1 MTSTMSMGVV
11 TIAPNEYVVH
21 TRLGKIKNQGL
32 GKTFLL
38 WPLVD
43 SFIKFSITPRK
54 INFYAD
60 NITQEK
66 QGVGIDGFL
75 IWSIED
81 GEKAY
86 KKIGSSDSESLDSLS
101 LQLIDIS
108 VSIAR
113 NAISNMNLDEVLT
126 NREVLV
132 DKLSA
137 QLSAIIADWGLKI
150 ETIEIKE
157 VRILSETLFESMQAP
172 FRNEQLKHA
181 EHSRLEAKQSIET
194 AAAETE
200 VAVRITKAQ
209 EELEARKIEID
220 NQDKQKLIEHEAMI
234 KQEERTLKE
243 KIKLL
248 ENQNEEKMKQK
259 SLEKEESIFEKD
271 LIQVTEDAKR
281 AVIREKIETEKQ
293 ELNLIAEN
301 QMLAK
306 QNEIKI
312 KDEELHYLNRDREAE
327 VIYKRSINE
336 INNNMSQEALMKVL
350 YKEMGQS
357 LNGMNFDKVQWYSM
371 GDSSPMTTLPKTI
384 MEIVTSLQSTGILKQ
399 PDANQ

>member
-1 MTSTMSMGVV
+1 MTITKSLGVV

-32 GKTFLL
+32 GQTFLL
-38 WPLVD
+38 YPFID
-43 SFIKFSITPRK
+43 SYIKFSITPRK

-60 NITQEK
+60 NITKEK

-86 KKIGSSDSESLDSLS
+86 KKIGTSDSDSLDSLS
-101 LQLIDIS
+101 MQLIDIS

-113 NAISNMNLDEVLT
+113 NAISNMNLDEVLK

-132 DKLSA
+132 EKLSA
-137 QLSAIIADWGLKI
+137 QLSAIIDDWGLKI

-194 AAAETE
+194 ATAETE
-200 VAVRITKAQ
+200 VAVRIIKAQ

-220 NQDKQKLIEHEAMI
+220 NQDKQKIIEHEAMI
-234 KQEERTLKE
+234 RQEERTLE
-243 KIKLL
+243 QNIKYL
-248 ENQNEEKMKQK
+248 ENQNKEKMTQK

-271 LIQVTEDAKR
+271 LIKVTEDAKR
-281 AVIREKIETEKQ
+281 AVISEKIETEKQ
-293 ELNLIAEN
+293 ELTLIAET

-306 QNEIKI
+306 QNEIKL
-312 KDEELHYLNRDREAE
+312 KDEDLHFLNRDREAE
-327 VIYKRSINE
+327 VTYKNAINE
-336 INNNMSQEALMKVL
+336 IDNNLSQEALMRVL
-350 YKEMGQS
+350 YQEMGES
-357 LNGMNFDKVQWYSM
+357 LNSMNFDKVQWYSM
-371 GDSSPMTTLPKTI
+371 GDSSPLTTLPKTI
-384 MEIVTSLQSTGILKQ
+384 MEIVASLQSTGILKQ
-399 PDANQ
+399 PDVS